1 MDVRLPD
8 GTIIQNV
15 PDGTT
20 KADLVAKLQKNGM
33 QVPPEWMQAQ
43 PAQEQPKP
51 AAEPV
56 SRMEKLSM
64 GVTDPIHGGAQLLTK
79 MLPDSVVQAGNR
91 ANNWLADKTG
101 LVARLPEGG
110 VDQQVRQREAD
121 YQAKRAAAGE
131 SGFDGWRTTGSILPS
146 LALPAASATSLP
158 ARIAI
163 GSAAGAGNNALAPVT
178 QGNFADEKKKQVLT
192 GAVAGAAFPVLGSAV
207 SRVISP
213 RASLNPELQQ
223 LRAAGIRPTIGQ
235 TLGGAWNAAEEKLQ
249 SMPVLGDAIASQ
261 RGRALRE
268 FNQTAINRATSPI
281 GQTYEGVGQGAVQR
295 AGDALSAAYDDA
307 LNRVGAVVQDRQF
320 TQEVGGLRRMAA
332 GMTAPM
338 RQQFNAVYQNLL
350 ANRTS
355 PAGGMTART
364 FKDVDSE
371 LGQLSSRYRASALA
385 SEKDLGDAFAEL
397 QAIVRRQAARAN
409 PRAAEDLARADE
421 GWANLVRIEGAAKA
435 AKNNQGV
442 FTPAQLNQAVQASD
456 RSTRKRAVARGTAL
470 MQDLSNAGQTVL
482 GNKVPNSGTADRMWL
497 GLGTLG
503 GGAAVN
509 PLIPAGLLTGAG
521 IYTDPVQR
529 GLSFLLA
536 SRPQGAQAV
545 ADSLRQASP
554 GLGLLGGQLG
564 LQLGL

>member
-15 PDGTT
+15 PEGTT
-20 KADLVAKLQKNGM
+20 KADLVAKLQRNGM
-33 QVPPEWMQAQ
+33 QVPTEWMQAQ
-43 PAQEQPKP
+43 PAPEQPKP

-56 SRMEKLSM
+56 SRMEKLGM
-64 GVTDPIHGGAQLLTK
+64 GVTDPVHGGAQLLTK
-79 MLPDSVVQAGNR
+79 LLPDSVVQAGNR
-91 ANNWLADKTG
+91 ANNWIADKTG

-320 TQEVGGLRRMAA
+320 AQEVGGLRRMAA

-564 LQLGL
+564 LQLGF